1 MDRVGKRSE
10 KDLIMKKKLIYLATL
25 ALAMGMFSACDKDK
39 ADESWK
45 EIPSTIIT
53 AESGDATLTVNGVP
67 DKSGNVKFVANSASA
82 GEVTLDNIIPGYNSV
97 VVPVSIANSGKDVY
111 KFEGKVS
118 LSSAPAMIQLFEVAK
133 NSIYDITVSGEI
145 TMEGKVTLAAE
156 TAVSEAAQGGIAGT
170 WKTVDQIV
178 TDPSTGTVKSS
189 PIMLKW
195 TSKNEKVNTQLANLN
210 NVGSLFGSMA
220 LFNYLQSVT
229 FNADGNITA
238 SYYDGEFL
246 MAGADDKGKL
256 TVNHT
261 SDWKSSPKG
270 NFAFWYTA
278 GEYIFIVPNFEAM
291 SDDDSADKPGET
303 PDFDIKDMISSLK
316 DLKEYGVDVT
326 ALVTE
331 LTKIMKQGFV
341 LKFAA
346 EGNGLK
352 VYADKSICGNIITAI
367 IPAAKMLDTVL
378 PELIK
383 DNPEAAQYVQMI
395 KGFLGIEKFADLE
408 AIWKA
413 TDEFCITLSFTK

>member
-1 MDRVGKRSE
+1 
-10 KDLIMKKKLIYLATL
+10 MKKKLIYLATL

-67 DKSGNVKFVANSASA
+67 DKLGNVKFVANSASA
-82 GEVTLDNIIPGYNSV
+82 GEVTLTDIIPGYKSV
-97 VVPVSIANSGKDVY
+97 VVPVSMANGGKDVY

-133 NSIYDITVSGEI
+133 KSIYDIAVNGEI
-145 TMEGKVTLAAE
+145 SMEGKVTLAAE
-156 TAVSEAAQGGIAGT
+156 TAVSEAAQGGIAGS
-170 WKTVDQIV
+170 WKTLDQIV
-178 TDPSTGTVKSS
+178 TDQAAGVVKSG
-189 PIMLKW
+189 PVMIKW
-195 TSKNEKVNTQLANLN
+195 TSKVPEVSAKLN
-210 NVGSLFGSMA
+210 NISSLGSLFGSMA
-220 LFNYLQSVT
+220 LFNYLQSIT
-229 FNADGNITA
+229 LNTDGNITA
-238 SYYDGEFL
+238 SYYDGKFE
-246 MAGADDKGKL
+246 MSAPDDKTGKL
-256 TVNHT
+256 TASHD
-261 SDWKSSPKG
+261 DWKASPKG

-278 GEYIFIVPNFEAM
+278 GEYVFVVPNFEAM
-291 SDDDSADKPGET
+291 SDDEESDET
-303 PDFDIKDMISSLK
+303 PDFNIKDMISSLK
-316 DLKEYGVDVT
+316 DLKDYGVDVT

-346 EGNGLK
+346 DGNGLK

-383 DNPEAAQYVQMI
+383 DKPEVAQYVQML
-395 KGFLGIEKFADLE
+395 KGMLGIEKFADLE
-408 AIWKA
+408 ALWKA
-413 TDEFCITLSFTK
+413 TDEFCITVSFTK

>member
-1 MDRVGKRSE
+1 MDRIGKRSK
-10 KDLIMKKKLIYLATL
+10 KDLIMKKKLIYFATL
-25 ALAMGMFSACDKDK
+25 ALAMGMFSACKKDK

-53 AESGDATLTVNGVP
+53 AESGDATLTVNGIP
-67 DKSGNVKFVANSASA
+67 DKIGNVKFVANSASA
-82 GEVTLDNIIPGYNSV
+82 GEVTLSNIIPGYNSV
-97 VVPVSIANSGKDVY
+97 VVPVSMANSGKDVY
-111 KFEGKVS
+111 KFDGKVS

-133 NSIYDITVSGEI
+133 KSIYDIAVSGEI

-170 WKTVDQIV
+170 WKTADQIV
-178 TDPSTGTVKSS
+178 TDPSAGTVKSS

-195 TSKNEKVNTQLANLN
+195 TSKNEEVNKNLANLS

-238 SYYDGEFL
+238 SYYDGDFE
-246 MAGADDKGKL
+246 MAPMNDAGKL
-256 TVNHT
+256 TATHD
-261 SDWKSSPKG
+261 DWKASPKG

-291 SDDDSADKPGET
+291 SDDDSADEPGET

-346 EGNGLK
+346 EGDGLK

-413 TDEFCITLSFTK
+413 TDEFCITLRFTK

>member
-25 ALAMGMFSACDKDK
+25 ALTMGMFSACKKDK

-45 EIPSTIIT
+45 DIPSTIIT

-82 GEVTLDNIIPGYNSV
+82 GEVTLANIIPGYNSV

-111 KFEGKVS
+111 KFDGKVS
-118 LSSAPAMIQLFEVAK
+118 LSSAPAMIQLFEVAR

-170 WKTVDQIV
+170 WKTADQIV
-178 TDPSTGTVKSS
+178 TDPSAGTVKSS

-195 TSKNEKVNTQLANLN
+195 TSKNEKVNTQLASLN

-238 SYYDGEFL
+238 SYYGGDFE
-246 MAGADDKGKL
+246 MATMNDAGKL
-256 TVNHT
+256 TATHD
-261 SDWKSSPKG
+261 DWKASPKG

-352 VYADKSICGNIITAI
+352 VYADKSICGNLITAI
-367 IPAAKMLDTVL
+367 IPAAKMLDTAL

-408 AIWKA
+408 ALWKA

>member
-1 MDRVGKRSE
+1 
-10 KDLIMKKKLIYLATL
+10 MKKKLIYLATL
-25 ALAMGMFSACDKDK
+25 ALTMGMFSACKKDK

-67 DKSGNVKFVANSASA
+67 DKIGNVKFVANSASA
-82 GEVTLDNIIPGYNSV
+82 GEVTLSNIIPGYNSV
-97 VVPVSIANSGKDVY
+97 VVPVSMANSGKDVY
-111 KFEGKVS
+111 KFDGKVS

-145 TMEGKVTLAAE
+145 SMEGKVTLAAE

-170 WKTVDQIV
+170 WKTADQIV
-178 TDPSTGTVKSS
+178 TDPSVGTVKSS

-195 TSKNEKVNTQLANLN
+195 TSKNEEVNKNLANLS

-238 SYYDGEFL
+238 SYYDGDFE
-246 MAGADDKGKL
+246 MAPMNDAGKL
-256 TVNHT
+256 TATHD
-261 SDWKSSPKG
+261 DWKASPKG

>member
-1 MDRVGKRSE
+1 
-10 KDLIMKKKLIYLATL
+10 
-25 ALAMGMFSACDKDK
+25 MGMFSACKKDK

-45 EIPSTIIT
+45 DIPSTIIT

-67 DKSGNVKFVANSASA
+67 DKIGNVKFVANSASA
-82 GEVTLDNIIPGYNSV
+82 GEVTLSNIIPGYNSV
-97 VVPVSIANSGKDVY
+97 VVPVSMANSGKDVY
-111 KFEGKVS
+111 KFDGKVS

-133 NSIYDITVSGEI
+133 KSIYDITVSGEI

-156 TAVSEAAQGGIAGT
+156 TAVSEAAQGGISGT

-178 TDPSTGTVKSS
+178 TDPSVGTVKSS

-195 TSKNEKVNTQLANLN
+195 TSKNEEVNKNLANLS

-238 SYYDGEFL
+238 SYYDGDFE
-246 MAGADDKGKL
+246 MAPMNDAGKL
-256 TVNHT
+256 TATHD
-261 SDWKSSPKG
+261 DWKASPKG

-383 DNPEAAQYVQMI
+383 DNPEAAQYVQML
-395 KGFLGIEKFADLE
+395 KGLLGIEKFADLE
-408 AIWKA
+408 ALWKA

>member
-45 EIPSTIIT
+45 EIPSTTIT
-53 AESGDATLTVNGVP
+53 AESGNATLTVNGVP

-82 GEVTLDNIIPGYNSV
+82 GEVTLANIIPGYNSV

-111 KFEGKVS
+111 KFDGKVS
-118 LSSAPAMIQLFEVAK
+118 LSSAPAMIQLFEVAR

-145 TMEGKVTLAAE
+145 SMEGKVTLSAE
-156 TAVSEAAQGGIAGT
+156 TAVSEAAQGGISGT
-170 WKTVDQIV
+170 WKTADQIV
-178 TDPSTGTVKSS
+178 TDPSAGTVKSS

-195 TSKNEKVNTQLANLN
+195 TSKNEKVNTQLASLN

-238 SYYDGEFL
+238 SYYDGDFE
-246 MAGADDKGKL
+246 MAPMNDAGKL
-256 TVNHT
+256 TATHD
-261 SDWKSSPKG
+261 DWKASPKG

-383 DNPEAAQYVQMI
+383 DNPEAAQYVQML
-395 KGFLGIEKFADLE
+395 KGLLGIEKFADLE
-408 AIWKA
+408 ALWKA

>member
-1 MDRVGKRSE
+1 MDRIGKRSK
-10 KDLIMKKKLIYLATL
+10 KDLIMKKKLIYFATL
-25 ALAMGMFSACDKDK
+25 ALAMGMFSACKKDK

-67 DKSGNVKFVANSASA
+67 DKIGNVKFVANSASA
-82 GEVTLDNIIPGYNSV
+82 GEVTLSNIIPGYNSV
-97 VVPVSIANSGKDVY
+97 VVPVSMANSGKDVY
-111 KFEGKVS
+111 KFDGRVS

-133 NSIYDITVSGEI
+133 KSIYDITVSGEI

-170 WKTVDQIV
+170 WKTADQIV
-178 TDPSTGTVKSS
+178 TDPSAGTVKSS

-195 TSKNEKVNTQLANLN
+195 TSKNEKVNKNLANLS

-238 SYYDGEFL
+238 SYYDGDFE
-246 MAGADDKGKL
+246 MAPMNDAGKL
-256 TVNHT
+256 TATHD
-261 SDWKSSPKG
+261 DWKASPKG

-291 SDDDSADKPGET
+291 SDDDSADEPGET

>member
-1 MDRVGKRSE
+1 
-10 KDLIMKKKLIYLATL
+10 MKKKLIYLATL
-25 ALAMGMFSACDKDK
+25 ALAMGMFSACNKDK

-82 GEVTLDNIIPGYNSV
+82 GEVTLANIIPGYNSV
-97 VVPVSIANSGKDVY
+97 VVPVSMANSGKDVY

-118 LSSAPAMIQLFEVAK
+118 LSSAPAMIQLFEVARK
-133 NSIYDITVSGEI
+133 SIYDITVSGEI
-145 TMEGKVTLAAE
+145 SMEGKVTLAAE

-178 TDPSTGTVKSS
+178 TDPSVGTVKSS

-195 TSKNEKVNTQLANLN
+195 TSKNEEVNTKLANLN
-210 NVGSLFGSMA
+210 NLGSMFGSMA

-238 SYYDGEFL
+238 SYYGGKFE
-246 MAGADDKGKL
+246 MATMNDSGKL
-256 TVNHT
+256 TATHD
-261 SDWKSSPKG
+261 DWKESPKG
-270 NFAFWYTA
+270 NYAFWHTA

-291 SDDDSADKPGET
+291 SDDDSADEPGET

-383 DNPEAAQYVQMI
+383 DNPEAAQYIQMI
-395 KGFLGIEKFADLE
+395 KGMLGIEKFADLE
-408 AIWKA
+408 ALWKA

>member
-25 ALAMGMFSACDKDK
+25 ALAMGMFSACNKDK

-82 GEVTLDNIIPGYNSV
+82 GEVTLANIIPGYNSV

-156 TAVSEAAQGGIAGT
+156 TAVSEAAQGGIADT
-170 WKTVDQIV
+170 WKTADQIV
-178 TDPSTGTVKSS
+178 TDPKVGVVKSS

-195 TSKNEKVNTQLANLN
+195 TSKNEEVNKKLASLN
-210 NVGSLFGSMA
+210 NLGSMFGSMA

-238 SYYDGEFL
+238 SYYG
-246 MAGADDKGKL
+246 GK
-256 TVNHT
+256 
-261 SDWKSSPKG
+261 
-270 NFAFWYTA
+270 FEMAFWYTA

-303 PDFDIKDMISSLK
+303 PDFDIKEMISSLK

-341 LKFAA
+341 LKFAS

-383 DNPEAAQYVQMI
+383 DNPEAAQYVQII

>member
-1 MDRVGKRSE
+1 MDRIGKRSK
-10 KDLIMKKKLIYLATL
+10 KDLIMKKKLIYFATL
-25 ALAMGMFSACDKDK
+25 ALAMGMFSACKKDK

-53 AESGDATLTVNGVP
+53 AESGDATLTVNGIP
-67 DKSGNVKFVANSASA
+67 DKIGNVKFVANSASA
-82 GEVTLDNIIPGYNSV
+82 GEVTLSNIIPGYNSV
-97 VVPVSIANSGKDVY
+97 VVPVSMANSGKDVY
-111 KFEGKVS
+111 KFDGKVS

-133 NSIYDITVSGEI
+133 KSIYDIAVSGEI

-170 WKTVDQIV
+170 WKTADQIV
-178 TDPSTGTVKSS
+178 TDPSAGTVKSS

-195 TSKNEKVNTQLANLN
+195 TSKNEEVNKNLANLS

-238 SYYDGEFL
+238 SYYDGDFE
-246 MAGADDKGKL
+246 MAPMNDAGKL
-256 TVNHT
+256 TATHD
-261 SDWKSSPKG
+261 DWKASPKG

-291 SDDDSADKPGET
+291 SDDDSADEPGET

>member
-25 ALAMGMFSACDKDK
+25 ALAMGMFSACKKDK

-82 GEVTLDNIIPGYNSV
+82 GEVTLSNIIPGYNSV
-97 VVPVSIANSGKDVY
+97 VVPVSMANSGKDVY

-118 LSSAPAMIQLFEVAK
+118 LSSAPAMIQLFEVAR

-145 TMEGKVTLAAE
+145 SMEGKVTLAAE

-178 TDPSTGTVKSS
+178 TDPSVGTVKSS

-195 TSKNEKVNTQLANLN
+195 TSKNEEVNKNLANLS

-238 SYYDGEFL
+238 SYYDGDFE
-246 MAGADDKGKL
+246 MAPMNDAGKL
-256 TVNHT
+256 TATHD
-261 SDWKSSPKG
+261 DWKASPKG

-291 SDDDSADKPGET
+291 SDDDSADEPGET

-395 KGFLGIEKFADLE
+395 KGMLGIEKFADLE
-408 AIWKA
+408 ALWKA

>member
-25 ALAMGMFSACDKDK
+25 ALTMGMFSACKKDK

-45 EIPSTIIT
+45 DIPSTIIT

-82 GEVTLDNIIPGYNSV
+82 GEVTLANIIPGYNSV

-118 LSSAPAMIQLFEVAK
+118 LSSAPAMIQLFEVAR

-145 TMEGKVTLAAE
+145 SMEGKVTLSAE
-156 TAVSEAAQGGIAGT
+156 TAVSEAAQGGISGT

-178 TDPSTGTVKSS
+178 TDPSVGTVKSS

-195 TSKNEKVNTQLANLN
+195 TSKNEEVNKNLANLSN
-210 NVGSLFGSMA
+210 IGSPFGSMA

-238 SYYDGEFL
+238 SYYDGDFE
-246 MAGADDKGKL
+246 MAPMNDAGKL
-256 TVNHT
+256 TATHD
-261 SDWKSSPKG
+261 DWKASPKG

-278 GEYIFIVPNFEAM
+278 GEYIFVVPNFEAM
-291 SDDDSADKPGET
+291 SDDSADEPGET

-395 KGFLGIEKFADLE
+395 KGMLGIEKFADLE
-408 AIWKA
+408 ALWKA

>member
-1 MDRVGKRSE
+1 
-10 KDLIMKKKLIYLATL
+10 MKKKLIYLATL
-25 ALAMGMFSACDKDK
+25 ALAMGMFSACNKDK
-39 ADESWK
+39 ADDNWK

-82 GEVTLDNIIPGYNSV
+82 GEVTLANIIPGYNSV
-97 VVPVSIANSGKDVY
+97 VVPVNMSNSGKDVY

-118 LSSAPAMIQLFEVAK
+118 LSSAPAMIQLFEVARK
-133 NSIYDITVSGEI
+133 SIYDITVSGEI

-178 TDPSTGTVKSS
+178 TDPSMGTVKSS

-195 TSKNEKVNTQLANLN
+195 TSKNEEVNTKLANLN
-210 NVGSLFGSMA
+210 NLGSMFGSMA

-238 SYYDGEFL
+238 SYYGGKFE
-246 MAGADDKGKL
+246 MATMNDSGKL
-256 TVNHT
+256 TATHD
-261 SDWKSSPKG
+261 DWKESPKG
-270 NFAFWYTA
+270 NYAFWHTA

-291 SDDDSADKPGET
+291 SDDDSAGEPGET

-346 EGNGLK
+346 EGDGLK

-383 DNPEAAQYVQMI
+383 DNPEAAQYIQMI
-395 KGFLGIEKFADLE
+395 KGMLGIENFADLE
-408 AIWKA
+408 ALWKS

>member
-25 ALAMGMFSACDKDK
+25 ALAMGMFSACKKDK

-67 DKSGNVKFVANSASA
+67 DKIGNVKFVANSASA
-82 GEVTLDNIIPGYNSV
+82 GEVTLSNIIPGYNSV
-97 VVPVSIANSGKDVY
+97 VVPVSMANSGKDVY
-111 KFEGKVS
+111 KFDGKVS

-133 NSIYDITVSGEI
+133 KSIYDIAVSGEI

-178 TDPSTGTVKSS
+178 TDPKVGVVKSS

-195 TSKNEKVNTQLANLN
+195 TSKNEEINKKLANLN

-238 SYYDGEFL
+238 SYYGGKFE
-246 MAGADDKGKL
+246 MATMNDAGKL
-256 TVNHT
+256 TATHN
-261 SDWKSSPKG
+261 DWKASPKG

-341 LKFAA
+341 LKFAS
-346 EGNGLK
+346 EGDGLK

-413 TDEFCITLSFTK
+413 TDEFCITLNFTK

>member
-1 MDRVGKRSE
+1 MGRIGKRSE

-25 ALAMGMFSACDKDK
+25 ALAMGMFSACNKDK

-67 DKSGNVKFVANSASA
+67 DKSGNVKFVANSASK
-82 GEVTLDNIIPGYNSV
+82 GELTLSNIIPGYNSV

-111 KFEGKVS
+111 KFDGKVS

-170 WKTVDQIV
+170 WKTADQIV

-195 TSKNEKVNTQLANLN
+195 TSKNEKVNTQLASLN

-238 SYYDGEFL
+238 SYYGGDFE
-246 MAGADDKGKL
+246 MATMNDAGKL
-256 TVNHT
+256 TATHD
-261 SDWKSSPKG
+261 DWKASPKG

-383 DNPEAAQYVQMI
+383 DKPEVAQYVQML
-395 KGFLGIEKFADLE
+395 KGMLGIEKFADLE

>member
-1 MDRVGKRSE
+1 
-10 KDLIMKKKLIYLATL
+10 MKKKLIYLATL
-25 ALAMGMFSACDKDK
+25 ALAMGMFSACKKDK
-39 ADESWK
+39 ADDNWK

-82 GEVTLDNIIPGYNSV
+82 GEVTLSNIIPGYNSV
-97 VVPVSIANSGKDVY
+97 VVPVSMANSGKDVY

-118 LSSAPAMIQLFEVAK
+118 LSSAPAMIQIFEVARK
-133 NSIYDITVSGEI
+133 SIYDITVSGEI

-156 TAVSEAAQGGIAGT
+156 TAVSEAAQGGISGT

-178 TDPSTGTVKSS
+178 TDPSVGTVKSS

-195 TSKNEKVNTQLANLN
+195 TSKNEEVNTKLANLN
-210 NVGSLFGSMA
+210 NLGSMFGSMA

-238 SYYDGEFL
+238 SYYGGKFE
-246 MAGADDKGKL
+246 MATMNDAGKL
-256 TVNHT
+256 TATHD
-261 SDWKSSPKG
+261 DWKESPKG
-270 NFAFWYTA
+270 NYAFWYTA

-291 SDDDSADKPGET
+291 SDDDSADKPSET
-303 PDFDIKDMISSLK
+303 PDFNIRDMISSLK

-341 LKFAA
+341 LKLAA
-346 EGNGLK
+346 EGDGLK

-383 DNPEAAQYVQMI
+383 DNPEAAQYIQMI

-413 TDEFCITLSFTK
+413 TDEFCITVNFAK

>member
-1 MDRVGKRSE
+1 
-10 KDLIMKKKLIYLATL
+10 
-25 ALAMGMFSACDKDK
+25 
-39 ADESWK
+39 
-45 EIPSTIIT
+45 
-53 AESGDATLTVNGVP
+53 
-67 DKSGNVKFVANSASA
+67 
-82 GEVTLDNIIPGYNSV
+82 
-97 VVPVSIANSGKDVY
+97 
-111 KFEGKVS
+111 
-118 LSSAPAMIQLFEVAK
+118 
-133 NSIYDITVSGEI
+133 
-145 TMEGKVTLAAE
+145 
-156 TAVSEAAQGGIAGT
+156 
-170 WKTVDQIV
+170 
-178 TDPSTGTVKSS
+178 
-189 PIMLKW
+189 
-195 TSKNEKVNTQLANLN
+195 
-210 NVGSLFGSMA
+210 MA

-238 SYYDGEFL
+238 SYYGGKFE
-246 MAGADDKGKL
+246 MATMNDAGKL
-256 TVNHT
+256 PATHN
-261 SDWKSSPKG
+261 DWKASPKG

-303 PDFDIKDMISSLK
+303 PDFDIKGMISSLK

-346 EGNGLK
+346 EGYGLK

-383 DNPEAAQYVQMI
+383 DKPEAAQYVQII

>member
-25 ALAMGMFSACDKDK
+25 ALTMGMFSACKKDK

-67 DKSGNVKFVANSASA
+67 DKIGNVKFVANSASA
-82 GEVTLDNIIPGYNSV
+82 GEVTLSNIIPGYNSV
-97 VVPVSIANSGKDVY
+97 VVPVSMANSGKDVY
-111 KFEGKVS
+111 KFDGKVS

-133 NSIYDITVSGEI
+133 KSIYDIAVSGEI

-170 WKTVDQIV
+170 WKTADQIV
-178 TDPSTGTVKSS
+178 TDPKVGVVKSS

-195 TSKNEKVNTQLANLN
+195 TSKNEEVNTKLANLN

-229 FNADGNITA
+229 FN
-238 SYYDGEFL
+238 
-246 MAGADDKGKL
+246 GKL
-256 TVNHT
+256 TATHDN
-261 SDWKSSPKG
+261 WKASPKG

-346 EGNGLK
+346 EGDGLK

-408 AIWKA
+408 ALWKA

>member
-25 ALAMGMFSACDKDK
+25 ALTMGMFSACKKDK

-45 EIPSTIIT
+45 DIPSTIIT

-82 GEVTLDNIIPGYNSV
+82 GEVTLANIIPGYNSV

-118 LSSAPAMIQLFEVAK
+118 LSSAPAMIQLFEVAR

-145 TMEGKVTLAAE
+145 SMEGKVTLSAE
-156 TAVSEAAQGGIAGT
+156 TAVSEAAQGGISGT

-178 TDPSTGTVKSS
+178 TDPSVGTVKSS

-195 TSKNEKVNTQLANLN
+195 TSKNEEVNKNLANLSN
-210 NVGSLFGSMA
+210 IGSLFGSMA

-238 SYYDGEFL
+238 SYYDGDFE
-246 MAGADDKGKL
+246 MAPMNDAGKL
-256 TVNHT
+256 TATHD
-261 SDWKSSPKG
+261 DWKASPKG

-278 GEYIFIVPNFEAM
+278 GEYIFVVPNFEAM
-291 SDDDSADKPGET
+291 SDDSADEPGET

-395 KGFLGIEKFADLE
+395 KGMLGIEKFADLE
-408 AIWKA
+408 ALWKA